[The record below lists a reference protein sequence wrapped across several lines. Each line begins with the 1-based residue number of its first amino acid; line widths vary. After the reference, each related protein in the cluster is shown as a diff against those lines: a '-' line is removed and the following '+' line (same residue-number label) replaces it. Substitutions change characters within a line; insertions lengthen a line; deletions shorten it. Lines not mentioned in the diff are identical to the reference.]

1 MGDLIDLK
9 FFPHKESDKI
19 KFYIDSD
26 EYYKKFWTKIDKA
39 KDSIYIIT
47 YCMDHNTLA
56 NITLSKLIK

>member
-9 FFPHKESDKI
+9 FLPKESDKI

-26 EYYKKFWTKIDKA
+26 EYYKKFWMKIDKA